1 MTRPW
6 LCIMFVLSGLFL
18 PLCLANPPAPSVTTP
33 PAELNLDPFYAK
45 YLNCDG
51 ITVISSKAVE
61 DQAFY
66 QLKFLLDKMLEN
78 RPDVRE
84 ALSKNGN
91 RFIIIGHNEQVTDI
105 PDYADM
111 KPKAFWNERAR
122 GFGGR
127 TTSVGEENLLSL
139 PEDRYEDESIFIH
152 ELAHSIHFVLRRLEP
167 DFQKTLDALYN
178 KAMANGLYKYDYA
191 STDSGEYWA
200 EAVQGF
206 FDANRAN
213 NWNHN
218 NVNTRKLL
226 TEYDPDVVELVRT
239 TFRITPANDWH
250 YEPLVKLPR
259 VIQTP
264 DRFKERSTLPKYIWC
279 RGFSIFGTATV
290 SDEAMLCVDHTIR
303 NLFRYRHD
311 ILKAMINADVAVVV
325 YADDEFPASLPVQKS
340 LKAETFLEH
349 KDGTESAKLPA
360 SLRLGIAQSEVY
372 SNHNRLIGTMAL
384 AAYLYTGLR
393 PVDPDFDRKEQ
404 KLQYEIGLQRMDV
417 RFDQQ
422 VNTLYDA
429 ALSRDL
435 WASTPA
441 AQNRFVYF
449 SEGVRAFYDAGQ
461 TADSQGRA
469 INTRDQLIGYDP
481 KLADQIGSIFKHPER
496 YDWRWTSCS
505 PKQAA
510 P

>member
-1 MTRPW
+1 MTRSW
-6 LCIMFVLSGLFL
+6 LCIMFILCGLFF
-18 PLCLANPPAPSVTTP
+18 PRCLANSPAPSVTTP

-51 ITVISSKAVE
+51 ITVISSKAVS

-66 QLKFLLDKMLEN
+66 RLKFLLDKMLEN

-84 ALSKNGN
+84 ALAKNGN

-105 PDYADM
+105 PDYAEM

-167 DFQKTLDALYN
+167 DFQKTLDTLYH
-178 KAMANGLYKYDYA
+178 KAMAKGLYKNDYA
-191 STDSGEYWA
+191 STDAGEYWA
-200 EAVQGF
+200 EAVQSF

-218 NVNTRKLL
+218 HINTRKLL

-239 TFRITPANDWH
+239 TFRITPANDWR

-259 VIQTP
+259 VIPTP
-264 DRFKERSTLPKYIWC
+264 QRFQESTALPKYIWC
-279 RGFSIFGTATV
+279 RGFSIFGTAKV

-325 YADDEFPASLPVQKS
+325 YADDEFPTLPSVHKTLNAQ
-340 LKAETFLEH
+340 AFLE
-349 KDGTESAKLPA
+349 DREGIESAKLPP
-360 SLRLGIAQSEVY
+360 SLRLGVAQSEID
-372 SNHNRLIGTMAL
+372 STHNQLIGTMAL
-384 AAYLYTGLR
+384 ACYLYTGLR
-393 PVDPDFDRKEQ
+393 PVDPDFDSQEQ

-422 VNTLYDA
+422 LKALYNA
-429 ALSRDL
+429 AIQQGL
-435 WASTPA
+435 WTDTPA

-449 SEGVRAFYDAGQ
+449 AEGVKAFYDAAK
-461 TADSQGRA
+461 TVDAKGRT
-469 INTRDQLIGYDP
+469 IHTRDQLACYDP
-481 KLADQIGSIFKHPER
+481 KLADLIGGLFKHPER
-496 YDWRWTSCS
+496 YDWRSVPCS
-505 PKQAA
+505 SKPAA